1 MLRSGVT
8 DPGAGDI
15 TTREPVH
22 LDLRA
27 TTSAKS
33 DRSANA
39 TFGCDLNC
47 RQASS
52 VGIDV
57 SVRGKFEDE
66 MIGAIPQDP
75 HFVMSPQQPP
85 TTILS
90 DWFVRMGQ
98 SMHGD
103 VELIE
108 CPIAWQNALPKAS
121 SEHAMQLEGS
131 PEHLA
136 DDDRTEIGV
145 TENTEFV
152 LWPSVRRRIGTGAWY
167 AGRFSRMFNCED
179 VGAPSWEGWSIGGML
194 IGWSCSDLSEMRLKS
209 VSAAACCMAIS
220 LQTQGMSGVHSTHGK
235 ESSGSSTSIAGTGS
249 VDEG

>member
-1 MLRSGVT
+1 MDVLRSGVI

-39 TFGCDLNC
+39 TFGCDLSW

-57 SVRGKFEDE
+57 SVRCRFVDE
-66 MIGAIPQDP
+66 MMGAIPQDP

-103 VELIE
+103 VELTE

-121 SEHAMQLEGS
+121 SAHAMQLEGS
-131 PEHLA
+131 PEHLG
-136 DDDRTEIGV
+136 DDERTEIGV
-145 TENTEFV
+145 T
-152 LWPSVRRRIGTGAWY
+152 GKTG
-167 AGRFSRMFNCED
+167 FT
-179 VGAPSWEGWSIGGML
+179 L
-194 IGWSCSDLSEMRLKS
+194 
-209 VSAAACCMAIS
+209 
-220 LQTQGMSGVHSTHGK
+220 
-235 ESSGSSTSIAGTGS
+235 
-249 VDEG
+249 